1 MPAMKFFIVG
11 ETVKLPGAYSE
22 TCNCFKVLREEITL
36 YSKNDN
42 GKAFNRALIR
52 AFSRLKSDL

>member
-1 MPAMKFFIVG
+1 MPVMKSFIARG
-11 ETVKLPGAYSE
+11 TVKLPGVYSE
-22 TCNCFKVLREEITL
+22 ACNCFKVLREETTL

-42 GKAFNRALIR
+42 GMAFNRALIR